1 MSDRHPSGGGG
12 SIPAGTPASLI
23 VSDRPM
29 ADDEDGATMTATL
42 TPPIA
47 GAGETLER
55 PASEPLRW
63 WITLLP
69 LTVVIDVAGLV
80 LAGRNG
86 TDPAE
91 GLRFLL
97 VLAWAGAGT
106 VLAVQRSL
114 CRLGVLL
121 LAGTAVGAASFAA
134 AGAEPAGW
142 TGAGASAADPVHLV
156 GALILPAI
164 AAHLLL
170 ALPTGILGTAVRRW
184 TVGVLYA
191 AGAAVG
197 LALAAGSGRNGPAL
211 WAAAW
216 LVALVAALPGAH
228 QSYLRTA
235 GLERQRLQWVGCGA
249 ALAME
254 AILVVAAL
262 KVLVDWPEHAAV
274 SAGAWTALIPLA
286 LGASASPRLAARVDR
301 VLVHAVSVTG
311 LTLVTVAVYLVTVV
325 GLGRVPD
332 ESDRGLFVLSLVA
345 AAVAAALYRP
355 ARERLADVA
364 NRLVYGE
371 RHAPDEVLRT
381 FGTRLSRAIP
391 MDELLLQL
399 AESLRKTMALRRAEV
414 WTGTAGALERAVS
427 VPGADPVRLL
437 VGDKER
443 PVVARAGVS
452 GQAWVSVWLPALL
465 EGRPAAQLR
474 VAPVVHSGELLGLVV
489 VERPADGDR
498 FTEEDDRV
506 LAELAR
512 QTGLA
517 LHNVQLDSALQAS
530 FDEVRRANEELR
542 ASRARIVAT
551 ADGERRK
558 IERNLHDGAQQHLV
572 ALAVNLRL
580 ARDLLTE
587 DPGTAAEML
596 DQLGHDVKETIAELR
611 NLAHGIY
618 PPLLVDAGLGPA
630 LRAAGDRSPLAVDV
644 VAEGIGR
651 YPGDVEAAVYFC
663 CLEALQN
670 AAKHAAGAR
679 VTIRLLEEAGGLRFE
694 VIDDGPGFDADV
706 AGRGQG
712 FTNMADRLGAIG
724 GSVRWTSE
732 PGQGAKVAGAL
743 PLVGTEE

>member
-1 MSDRHPSGGGG
+1 
-12 SIPAGTPASLI
+12 
-23 VSDRPM
+23 
-29 ADDEDGATMTATL
+29 MTATL
-42 TPPIA
+42 TPPVADA
-47 GAGETLER
+47 GGTLEPL
-55 PASEPLRW
+55 PAPAPAPLRW

-69 LTVVIDVAGLV
+69 LALAVDVAGLV
-80 LAGRNG
+80 LAGRDG
-86 TDPAE
+86 TDPSDV
-91 GLRFLL
+91 LRFLL

-121 LAGTAVGAASFAA
+121 LAGTAVGAAAFAA
-134 AGAEPAGW
+134 AGAEAAGW
-142 TGAGASAADPVHLV
+142 TGVGASVADAVHLV
-156 GALILPAI
+156 GAMVLPPI

-170 ALPTGILGTAVRRW
+170 ALPGGTLGTAGRRW
-184 TVGVLYA
+184 TVGVLYT
-191 AGAAVG
+191 AGAVAG
-197 LALAAGSGRNGPAL
+197 LALAAGSGRHGPAL

-216 LVALVAALPGAH
+216 LVALAAALPGSH
-228 QSYLRTA
+228 QSYLGTA

-249 ALAME
+249 ALAAE
-254 AILVVAAL
+254 AVLVVAAL

-286 LGASASPRLAARVDR
+286 LAASASPRLAARVDR

-311 LTLVTVAVYLVTVV
+311 LTFVTVAVYLVTVV

-332 ESDRGLFVLSLVA
+332 ESDRGLLVLSLVA
-345 AAVAAALYRP
+345 AAVAAALYLP

-371 RHAPDEVLRT
+371 RHAPDEVLRI

-399 AESLRKTMALRRAEV
+399 AESLGKTMALRGAEV
-414 WTGTAGALERAVS
+414 WTGTAGVLERTVS
-427 VPGADPVRLL
+427 VPYADPVRLL
-437 VGDKER
+437 VGDKES

-474 VAPVVHSGELLGLVV
+474 VAPVTHSGELLGLIV

-530 FDEVRRANEELR
+530 FEEVRRANEELR

-580 ARDLLTE
+580 ARDLLSE
-587 DPGTAAEML
+587 DPEAAAEML
-596 DQLGHDVKETIAELR
+596 DQLGHAVKETIAELR

-630 LRAAGDRSPLAVDV
+630 LRAAGDRSPLGVDV
-644 VAEGIGR
+644 FAEGTGR
-651 YPGDVEAAVYFC
+651 YPSDVEAAVYFC

-679 VTIRLLEEAGGLRFE
+679 VTIRLFEEAGGLRFE
-694 VIDDGPGFDADV
+694 VADDGPGLDAGV

-732 PGQGAKVAGAL
+732 PGQGALVSGAL
-743 PLVGTEE
+743 PLAGTEG